1 MADVIKLTTI
11 SRIGDSLI
19 LCASMDSMNQTTRQM
34 AELNRQAQSIVKSL
48 NRDSPPRL
56 HVEAGDHYII
66 YICERNVCYL
76 TICDKSFPKKLAIRF
91 LEDIAREFDVQNGS
105 EVAQAQRPYQFIK
118 FDTFIQKTKKVYT
131 SAQSQQNLH
140 RVSEELSD
148 VHRLM
153 TKNINEILGRG
164 EKLSSVARK
173 SEHLVTRSQQYEK
186 MAKVLNT
193 SMFLRKYG
201 IILIILAVVFLFVYF
216 RFW

>member
-118 FDTFIQKTKKVYT
+118 FDTSYRRLRKCIPVLSPSRTCIVCQKNCQMFTD
-131 SAQSQQNLH
+131 SWP
-140 RVSEELSD
+140 R
-148 VHRLM
+148 
-153 TKNINEILGRG
+153 
-164 EKLSSVARK
+164 
-173 SEHLVTRSQQYEK
+173 
-186 MAKVLNT
+186 T
-193 SMFLRKYG
+193 SMKF
-201 IILIILAVVFLFVYF
+201 
-216 RFW
+216 